1 MLRLHTILSISGPEN
16 CFFFFALSCCFPVPS
31 TGMARKC
38 SSCGHNGH
46 NSRTCS
52 GNNGGGGGGGGLR
65 LFGVQL
71 QVGAAPLKKSF
82 SMECLSSSAYY
93 AAAAVAAS
101 NSSSSVS
108 SSSSLVSVEENAEK
122 MGHGY
127 LSDGLMGRAQE
138 RKKGVPWTED
148 EHRRFLA
155 GLEKLGK
162 GDWRGISRHFVA
174 TRTPTQ
180 VASHAQKYFLR
191 QAGLA
196 QKKRRSSLFDV
207 AEKNGDK
214 AAKESRPRPKHEA
227 GSSVDGMAIRSFPAL
242 SLGPSRPRP
251 AAVFPP
257 CLTLMPSCSSPPP
270 PSMSGAAL
278 SMASR
283 APKLPPS
290 IAANAIPPPRQAPDL
305 ELKISSTAAAR
316 KTDQASVGSSPTPR
330 TPFFGTIC
338 RVT

>member
-1 MLRLHTILSISGPEN
+1 
-16 CFFFFALSCCFPVPS
+16 
-31 TGMARKC
+31 MARKC

-46 NSRTCS
+46 NSRTC
-52 GNNGGGGGGGGLR
+52 GGHRGVESGGGGGLR

-82 SMECLSSSAYY
+82 SMECLSSTASAYY
-93 AAAAVAAS
+93 AAAAAVGVAAS

-108 SSSSLVSVEENAEK
+108 SSSSLVSVEESPEK

-162 GDWRGISRHFVA
+162 GDWRGISRHFVT

-207 AEKNGDK
+207 VEKNGDRGATERRHRLK
-214 AAKESRPRPKHEA
+214 PDAT
-227 GSSVDGMAIRSFPAL
+227 SSVDAMGLTFPAL
-242 SLGPSRPRP
+242 SLGASRPRP
-251 AAVFPP
+251 DAALPP
-257 CLTLMPSCSSPPP
+257 CLTLMPSCSP
-270 PSMSGAAL
+270 PSSMIGAP
-278 SMASR
+278 SASR

-290 IAANAIPPPRQAPDL
+290 LGLVANANPPRQAPDL
-305 ELKISSTAAAR
+305 ELKISSTAAR
-316 KTDQASVGSSPTPR
+316 KTDQQAGAAAGSSPSPR
-330 TPFFGTIC
+330 TPFFGTI